1 MTHKRTIPNYSAP
14 INPRRGM
21 PSMKNVP
28 IQTLQDLQQL
38 IQEKIM
44 QTENTERKRLANEAQ
59 KRKEKENEE
68 RKRFAAV
75 KQGNLLGLNTPP
87 EKNLLSFEVTKEALN
102 DRLSELSE
110 INFGKGGK
118 RKTRR
123 SRKSKKTRKAKR
135 T

>member
-1 MTHKRTIPNYSAP
+1 
-14 INPRRGM
+14 M